1 MTIKMIEVSDVS
13 MKFNLY
19 KEKVNSIKEYF
30 IKVLQGKMSYEEF
43 WAIKEVSF
51 TVNKGEIFGIIGYNG
66 AGKST
71 LLKLVSGIMKPTV
84 GSVKINGSIAPLI
97 ELGAGFDPELSA
109 RENIYLN
116 GAVLGYSKQYMDK
129 KFNEI
134 IAFSELE
141 SFVDIAVKNYSSG
154 MYARLG
160 FSIATSIQP
169 DILIVDEILSVGD
182 VKFQEKSLNRIK
194 QMIDQGT
201 TVVLV
206 THNIDQVKS
215 MCNRVMWLQN
225 GCIRRIGSPEEV
237 VNEFLKEG

>member
-1 MTIKMIEVSDVS
+1 MITKMIEVSDVS

>member
-1 MTIKMIEVSDVS
+1 MIEVSDVS